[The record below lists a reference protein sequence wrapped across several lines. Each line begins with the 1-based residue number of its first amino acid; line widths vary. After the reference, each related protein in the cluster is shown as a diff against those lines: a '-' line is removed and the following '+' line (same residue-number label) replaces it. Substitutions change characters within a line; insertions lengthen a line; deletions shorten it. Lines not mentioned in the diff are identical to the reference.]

1 MRAIMYEITG
11 LLLMVL
17 SLYFFYRSVDFLTI
31 NDYIS
36 AVISMLIGF
45 IMIRGGVDLTRV
57 AMFVETERAKST
69 SSSS

>member
-17 SLYFFYRSVDFLTI
+17 SLYFFYRSVDFLTR
-31 NDYIS
+31 NDYIG

-45 IMIRGGVDLTRV
+45 IMIRGGVDLARA
-57 AMFVETERAKST
+57 AMFIETERSKQT
-69 SSSS
+69 